1 MTSDIAQLHEML
13 KEHKSKIR
21 YLNTLTKD
29 ELRAALRQVVEPS
42 KWRETAAQAQHL
54 SALLDKLS
62 RDIENAVKNP
72 N

>member
-1 MTSDIAQLHEML
+1 MTLDIAQLYEML
-13 KEHKSKIR
+13 KENKDKIR

-29 ELRAALRQVVEPS
+29 ELRAALRQVVEPA
-42 KWRETAAQAQHL
+42 KWHETAVQAQHL

-62 RDIENAVKNP
+62 RDIEDAAKNQ